1 MKKSSRALFLAV
13 IGLALV
19 AVVLVVTRLPMPLD
33 TLPLTQV
40 FDDSPQGFTIRYP
53 ADWDYTIPIHGLIL
67 FGPNATLFQAKPGPT
82 FTIQRLG
89 PLAAFG
95 ALEEALDLYL
105 RRGPLREDRLW
116 EQQGQITTTTL
127 RNRPAL
133 RVEITGREFQD
144 SPESRVNILATLA
157 QNTFVY
163 VIAMTAPLENWPAV
177 ERTLQAM
184 LDSLEILE

>member
-1 MKKSSRALFLAV
+1 MRKSNRVLFLAV

-19 AVVLVVTRLPMPLD
+19 AVVLVVARLAMPLD

-53 ADWDYTIPIHGLIL
+53 ADWDYTIPIQGLIL
-67 FGPNATLFQAKPGPT
+67 FGPNATLFQARPGPT

-89 PLAAFG
+89 PLATFG
-95 ALEEALDLYL
+95 SLEEALDLYL
-105 RRGPLREDRLW
+105 RRGPLREDRFW
-116 EQQGQITTTTL
+116 EQQGQITSITF

-133 RVEITGREFQD
+133 RVEIAGREFED

-163 VIAMTAPLENWPAV
+163 IIAMTAPLENWAAV